1 MKKTSIRRD
10 IFLFLKSPDYRRFND
25 LSTKEKITILIK
37 VLILTHIALFLVN
50 IPILLL
56 EKLDVISKIPMK
68 TDFFLNSIEA
78 KNVNYKPYFILAT
91 IFTVPFWEEISF
103 RLFLTKFHLNYFI
116 ISVSIILGMFIYFF
130 LVDIFWIPKS
140 YLLMSI
146 MGSVYILIISSLIGG
161 AIYFF
166 RNKIKK
172 IEEFWNK
179 NTGLII
185 YSVATLFAIG
195 HINNLKLE
203 NRDLVFL
210 PLVLFPFL
218 VYGLSFGYL
227 RVRLGIIYSIA
238 QHFIFLTLRF
248 GLPEL
253 LILLKPYAHQSL

>member
-10 IFLFLKSPDYRRFND
+10 IYLFLKSPDYGRFND
-25 LSTKEKITILIK
+25 LSSRERIIVLLK
-37 VLILTHIALFLVN
+37 VLILTHLGLFLVT

-56 EKLDVISKIPMK
+56 KKLNLISEIPMR
-68 TDFFLNSIEA
+68 TELILNNIQA
-78 KNVNYKPYFILAT
+78 NYVDYKPYFIFAT

-103 RLFLTKFHLNYFI
+103 RLFLTKFRVNYFI
-116 ISVSIILGMFIYFF
+116 ISVSIILGMYIYFF
-130 LVDIFWIPKS
+130 IGNIFWIPKS
-140 YLLMSI
+140 YILMPI
-146 MGSVYILIISSLIGG
+146 MGSAYILIISSLIGG

-166 RNKIKK
+166 RNRIKK

-203 NRDLVFL
+203 TRDLVFM
-210 PLVLFPFL
+210 PLVLLPFL

-227 RVRLGIIYSIA
+227 RVRIGIIYSIA
-238 QHFIFLTLRF
+238 LHFIFLILKF

-253 LILLKPYAHQSL
+253 LIILKPYAHQ